1 MLRGIFAGD
10 AKQLSANALSVP
22 LLDMEQSDGGVFKS
36 VLKRRLGLSEL
47 KTEPS
52 PFEDNEDCELVRRA
66 RAEKWAIWTLE
77 GGLETLISALKQNLL
92 DKGVDIF
99 VDMEIHQLKCQ
110 NSKQVTFIGDKF
122 EYNFNQAFMA
132 IPAESAA
139 KLFPTT
145 KEGQNLHTLLSSI
158 PYVDVA
164 VINVEYSGKI
174 HLHTGEAFGLLVP
187 SSQKDIPIL
196 GIIFDTCAFP
206 QKDENGCEKTVFT
219 VMMGGAWFESQFHDN
234 PDPKNLENIALEQIR
249 TILRIDESPTRV
261 LTKIH
266 RKCIAQYTVGHRE
279 RVRLIREYIKEN
291 DMNIN
296 IIGSAYDGVGI
307 NDAILSSRQQVHDNN
322 L

>member
-1 MLRGIFAGD
+1 MMRGIYAGD
-10 AKQLSANALSVP
+10 PKQLSANSLSVP

-36 VLKRRLGLSEL
+36 VLKRRLGLSAL

-99 VDMEIHQLKCQ
+99 MDMETHQVKCQ

-145 KEGQNLHTLLSSI
+145 KEGQNLHKLLSSI

-174 HLHTGEAFGLLVP
+174 HLHTG
-187 SSQKDIPIL
+187 
-196 GIIFDTCAFP
+196 
-206 QKDENGCEKTVFT
+206 
-219 VMMGGAWFESQFHDN
+219 
-234 PDPKNLENIALEQIR
+234 
-249 TILRIDESPTRV
+249 
-261 LTKIH
+261 
-266 RKCIAQYTVGHRE
+266 
-279 RVRLIREYIKEN
+279 
-291 DMNIN
+291 
-296 IIGSAYDGVGI
+296 
-307 NDAILSSRQQVHDNN
+307 
-322 L
+322 